1 MKKIADIRLFAS
13 DTPNVDGANS
23 LANAL
28 QNKSSAVFARR
39 VVMKLREQGFSLGGF
54 DHLYINFT
62 TCAVE
67 GGIAPARLSFQTWY
81 RFYDV
86 HVDKDT
92 QKNISCEEDAAI
104 AAQLIQ
110 SVLLKYFAATE
121 KDEAIIVKSINA
133 AKEGDKMAVLYME
146 KKYSKCTISVYI
158 SLNNKGEFC
167 PILQIM
173 KKDGTLIQRKRMKP
187 CVEMGTYGDIRFDGE
202 RVLIKP
208 RKNAYYA
215 KRKPIV
221 IELPS

>member
-13 DTPNVDGANS
+13 DTPTVDGRNHWP
-23 LANAL
+23 NAL
-28 QNKSSAVFARR
+28 QNKASAIFARR

-67 GGIAPARLSFQTWY
+67 GNIAPAKLSFQTWY

-86 HVDKDT
+86 HVDKEM
-92 QKNISCEEDAAI
+92 QKNVSSEEDAAI

-133 AKEGDKMAVLYME
+133 AKEGDKMTVLYME

-173 KKDGTLIQRKRMKP
+173 KKDGTLVQRKRMKP
-187 CVEMGTYGDIRFDGE
+187 CIEMGAYGDIRFDGE

-215 KRKPIV
+215 KRNPIV

>member
-1 MKKIADIRLFAS
+1 MRPINYLSIY
-13 DTPNVDGANS
+13 
-23 LANAL
+23 
-28 QNKSSAVFARR
+28 R
-39 VVMKLREQGFSLGGF
+39 VYGHDAFVL
-54 DHLYINFT
+54 
-62 TCAVE
+62 C
-67 GGIAPARLSFQTWY
+67 ARLTPVSRVKIIVPHIFFRILKHNY

-146 KKYSKCTISVYI
+146 KKYSKCTISVCI

-187 CVEMGTYGDIRFDGE
+187 CVEMGAYGDIRFDGE

>member
-1 MKKIADIRLFAS
+1 MRPINYLSIY
-13 DTPNVDGANS
+13 
-23 LANAL
+23 
-28 QNKSSAVFARR
+28 R
-39 VVMKLREQGFSLGGF
+39 VYGHDAFVL
-54 DHLYINFT
+54 
-62 TCAVE
+62 C
-67 GGIAPARLSFQTWY
+67 ARLTPVFRVKIIVPHIFFRILKHNY

-110 SVLLKYFAATE
+110 NVLLKYFAATE

-173 KKDGTLIQRKRMKP
+173 KKDGTLVQRKRMKP
-187 CVEMGTYGDIRFDGE
+187 CIEMGAYGDIRFDGE

>member
-1 MKKIADIRLFAS
+1 M
-13 DTPNVDGANS
+13 
-23 LANAL
+23 
-28 QNKSSAVFARR
+28 
-39 VVMKLREQGFSLGGF
+39 
-54 DHLYINFT
+54 
-62 TCAVE
+62 
-67 GGIAPARLSFQTWY
+67 
-81 RFYDV
+81 
-86 HVDKDT
+86 
-92 QKNISCEEDAAI
+92 
-104 AAQLIQ
+104 IQ

-173 KKDGTLIQRKRMKP
+173 KKDGTLVQRKRMKP
-187 CVEMGTYGDIRFDGE
+187 CIEMGAYGDIRFDGE

>member
-1 MKKIADIRLFAS
+1 MRPINYLSIY
-13 DTPNVDGANS
+13 
-23 LANAL
+23 
-28 QNKSSAVFARR
+28 R
-39 VVMKLREQGFSLGGF
+39 VYGHDAFVL
-54 DHLYINFT
+54 
-62 TCAVE
+62 C
-67 GGIAPARLSFQTWY
+67 ARLTPVSRVKIIVPHIFFRILKHNY

-104 AAQLIQ
+104 AAQVIQ

-173 KKDGTLIQRKRMKP
+173 KKDGTLVQRKRMKP
-187 CVEMGTYGDIRFDGE
+187 CIEMGAYGDIRFDGE

>member
-1 MKKIADIRLFAS
+1 MRPINYLSIY
-13 DTPNVDGANS
+13 
-23 LANAL
+23 
-28 QNKSSAVFARR
+28 R
-39 VVMKLREQGFSLGGF
+39 VYGHDAFVL
-54 DHLYINFT
+54 
-62 TCAVE
+62 C
-67 GGIAPARLSFQTWY
+67 ARLTPVSRVKIIVPHIFFRILKHNY

-104 AAQLIQ
+104 AAQVIQ
-110 SVLLKYFAATE
+110 NVLLKYFAATE

-173 KKDGTLIQRKRMKP
+173 KKGGTLVQRKRMKP
-187 CVEMGTYGDIRFDGE
+187 CIEMGAYGDIRFDGE

>member
-1 MKKIADIRLFAS
+1 MRPINYLSIY
-13 DTPNVDGANS
+13 
-23 LANAL
+23 
-28 QNKSSAVFARR
+28 R
-39 VVMKLREQGFSLGGF
+39 VYGHDAFVL
-54 DHLYINFT
+54 
-62 TCAVE
+62 C
-67 GGIAPARLSFQTWY
+67 ARLTPGSRVKIIVPHIFFRILKHNY

-92 QKNISCEEDAAI
+92 QKNISCEEDSAI
-104 AAQLIQ
+104 AAQVIQ

-173 KKDGTLIQRKRMKP
+173 KKDGTLVQRKRMKP
-187 CVEMGTYGDIRFDGE
+187 CIEMGAYGDIRFDGE

>member
-1 MKKIADIRLFAS
+1 MRPINYLSIY
-13 DTPNVDGANS
+13 
-23 LANAL
+23 
-28 QNKSSAVFARR
+28 R
-39 VVMKLREQGFSLGGF
+39 VYGHDAFVL
-54 DHLYINFT
+54 
-62 TCAVE
+62 C
-67 GGIAPARLSFQTWY
+67 ARLTPVSRVKIIVPHIFFRILKHNY

-110 SVLLKYFAATE
+110 NVLLKYFAATE

-133 AKEGDKMAVLYME
+133 AKEGDKMTVLYME
-146 KKYSKCTISVYI
+146 KKYSKCTISVCI

-173 KKDGTLIQRKRMKP
+173 KKDGTLVQRKRMKP
-187 CVEMGTYGDIRFDGE
+187 CVEMGAYGDIRFDGE

>member
-1 MKKIADIRLFAS
+1 MRPINYLSIY
-13 DTPNVDGANS
+13 
-23 LANAL
+23 
-28 QNKSSAVFARR
+28 R
-39 VVMKLREQGFSLGGF
+39 VYGHDAFVL
-54 DHLYINFT
+54 
-62 TCAVE
+62 C
-67 GGIAPARLSFQTWY
+67 ARLTPVSRVKIIVPHIFFRILKHNY

-92 QKNISCEEDAAI
+92 QKNISCEEDSAI
-104 AAQLIQ
+104 AAQVIQ

-173 KKDGTLIQRKRMKP
+173 KKDGTLVQRKRMKP
-187 CVEMGTYGDIRFDGE
+187 CIEMGAYGDILFDGE